1 MTSITYRQ
9 AGRVT
14 RDLGWGLWQV
24 LIMFAGIVVLIFGG
38 IGVVMAVTGSFD
50 GSSWDSVWENSAY
63 ATRYFPLAMGIM
75 LTAAYL
81 PVCIASGMTRRAF
94 GLGASAIVVGMALV
108 MAVLEAAGY
117 LVEDLLFTI
126 GGGTQQFTSPH
137 LFDAGTDVL
146 VIIAEVSVLVAAHVA
161 VGWSIGTAYYTSGW
175 FWPTIMLPFMLVPI
189 ALVEGL
195 MSVGWAGSL
204 TIDTWGWDRVPLDT
218 AIPLSLAV
226 IALTLW
232 ANQLAVRSIDIRPQ
246 RS

>member
-14 RDLGWGLWQV
+14 RDLSWGLWRV
-24 LIMFAGIVVLIFGG
+24 LIMFVGIVVAIFAVV
-38 IGVVMAVTGSFD
+38 GVVVYVTGDFD
-50 GSSWDSVWENSAY
+50 GSTWDSVWENSAY

-81 PVCIASGMTRRAF
+81 PVCVASGMTRRAF

-108 MAVLEAAGY
+108 MAALEAAGY
-117 LVEDLLFTI
+117 LIEDLLFTI
-126 GGGTQQFTSPH
+126 GGGTQHFTSPH

-146 VIIAEVSVLVAAHVA
+146 VIIAEVAIVVSAHVA
-161 VGWSIGTAYYTSGW
+161 VGWAIGTAYYTSGW
-175 FWPTIMLPFMLVPI
+175 FWPTLLLPFMLVPI

-204 TIDTWGWDRVPLDT
+204 TIDTWGWDRLPLGT

-226 IALTLW
+226 TALTLW
-232 ANQLAVRSIDIRPQ
+232 GNQLAVRSIDIKPQ